1 MKKKFYFRIHYNEE
15 DKIYYVD
22 LVDFPGN
29 SRGECATYGDTPEH
43 ARKMAKECIEGLLF
57 SFLKHGEPIPTQEG
71 IDKHGLEAIEID
83 ERLAFALWL
92 QQQRRERSLSQA
104 DFARLLGTNVKNYQ
118 RLENPKRCNPTMQT
132 LAKIRDC
139 LGLQQIAI

>member
-1 MKKKFYFRIHYNEE
+1 MKKVFYVRIHHSDE
-15 DKIYYVD
+15 DKMYYVGIPN
-22 LVDFPGN
+22 FGGTCEN
-29 SRGECATYGDTPEH
+29 YATYGDTPKH
-43 ARKMAKECIEGLLF
+43 AREMAKECIEGLLF
-57 SFLKHGEPIPTQEG
+57 SFLKHGEPIPKQEG
-71 IDKHGLEAIEID
+71 IDKNGLEAIEID

-132 LAKIRDC
+132 LTKIRDC